1 MINEV
6 ENQLAYVLA
15 QTYIR
20 IPWNRIHAK
29 NAHTFFMDRV
39 KATSNSQ
46 NFKQFLDNLCLKVE
60 VEFVRIP
67 TEIIN
72 FLSENSSEVMRI
84 LRKECL
90 GIVNYA
96 LDIVE
101 ENKKG
106 GN

>member
-6 ENQLAYVLA
+6 ENNLAYVLA
-15 QTYIR
+15 ETYMR
-20 IPWNRIHAK
+20 IPWSKIKAK

-46 NFKQFLDNLCLKVE
+46 NFKQFFDNICLKLE

-67 TEIIN
+67 TETIN
-72 FLSENSSEVMRI
+72 FLQENSDEVMRI
-84 LRKECL
+84 LRKESL

-101 ENKKG
+101 ELKG
-106 GN
+106 EN